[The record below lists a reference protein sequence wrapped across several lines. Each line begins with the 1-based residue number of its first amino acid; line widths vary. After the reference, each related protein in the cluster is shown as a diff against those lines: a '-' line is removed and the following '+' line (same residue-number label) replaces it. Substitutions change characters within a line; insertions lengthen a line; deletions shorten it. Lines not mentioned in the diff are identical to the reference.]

1 MNSRSI
7 LKVLALLLVVSV
19 LVAIAAACG
28 PAPTPAT
35 IVQTVEVEKVVT
47 VEVEKQ
53 VEVEKVV
60 TVEVEKQ
67 VEVEKIVTVE
77 VEVMVTQEAQPEGE
91 AAAEAAP
98 EDNPYRPNDL
108 FAAVEDLKAAT
119 EGQSPPAGAKFA
131 FLTNNM
137 SPFWT
142 ASQIGLARSSSEL
155 NVPMAFQ
162 APTASDLLSQ
172 QLSMLE
178 TFINDGYTGV
188 TFSAIDREAPHSI
201 IEKAVGQGTIMLT
214 MDSDAT
220 GSQRAMYIGMSDYD
234 AGRKAAEAALESIG
248 TGKVVGLVGF
258 ATAQNAQDRIQ
269 GVNDVFEG
277 TEMELVEVLIDDV
290 KPEVALSN
298 AQTAIQKYGDELAG
312 FITFYSYDGPAAC
325 QAIKQ
330 ADKIG
335 TIKLIAFDAE
345 PETQAC
351 MQEGVVQAMIGQ
363 RVYFYG
369 YLSGYVMHAMS
380 ILGEE
385 ETMTV
390 LDPYL
395 DEFGEDGKIRLNTG
409 IDVIKAD
416 TFDQYKAYLESV
428 GIASQ

>member
-385 ETMTV
+385 ETMAV

>member
-1 MNSRSI
+1 MLSRNS
-7 LKVLALLLVVSV
+7 LKIGGLLVVSV
-19 LVAIAAACG
+19 ILGVLAAACG
-28 PAPTPAT
+28 AQPAPQT
-35 IVQTVEVEKVVT
+35 IIQTVEVEKVVEKEVKV
-47 VEVEKQ
+47 VET

-60 TVEVEKQ
+60 EK
-67 VEVEKIVTVE
+67 EVEKIVTVE
-77 VEVMVTQEAQPEGE
+77 VMKEGE
-91 AAAEAAP
+91 AMEAMSSD
-98 EDNPYRPNDL
+98 DNPYRPGDL
-108 FAAVEDLKAAT
+108 FTAVEDIKAAT
-119 EGQSPPAGAKFA
+119 EGKSPPAGAKFA

-142 ASQIGLARSSSEL
+142 AAQIGVARSSSEL
-155 NVPMAFQ
+155 NVPISFQ

-178 TFINDGYTGV
+178 TFVNDGYTGV

-201 IEKAVGQGTIMLT
+201 IEKAVEQGTIMLN

-220 GSQRAMYIGMSDYD
+220 GSDRALYIGMSDYD
-234 AGRKAAEAALESIG
+234 AGRAAAEAALEIIG
-248 TGKVVGLVGF
+248 EGQVVGLVGF
-258 ATAQNAQDRIQ
+258 ATAQNAQDRIA

-277 TEMELVEVLIDDV
+277 TDMELVEVLIDDV

-298 AQTAIQKYGDELAG
+298 AQTAIQKYGDDLAG

-330 ADKIG
+330 ADKVG
-335 TIKLIAFDAE
+335 ELKLIAFDAE
-345 PETQAC
+345 PETQTC
-351 MQEGVVQAMIGQ
+351 MEEGVVQAMIGQ

-369 YLSGYVMHAMS
+369 YLSGYVMNAMS
-380 ILGEE
+380 ILGVED
-385 ETMTV
+385 TMAV

-395 DEFGEDGKIRLNTG
+395 DDLGDEGKIRLNTG

-416 TFDQYKAYLESV
+416 TFDQYKAYLESI

>member
-1 MNSRSI
+1 MIIRGTFRI
-7 LKVLALLLVVSV
+7 VGLLVI
-19 LVAIAAACG
+19 VAILMAMATACG
-28 PAPTPAT
+28 AAPAPAT
-35 IVQTVEVEKVVT
+35 VIETVEVEKVVT
-47 VEVEKQ
+47 VEVEKEVKVVET

-60 TVEVEKQ
+60 EKE

-77 VEVMVTQEAQPEGE
+77 VVKEVEAEAEE
-91 AAAEAAP
+91 AASP
-98 EDNPYRPNDL
+98 EDNPYRPNEL

-142 ASQIGLARSSSEL
+142 AAQIGVARASSEL
-155 NVPMAFQ
+155 NVPIAFQ

-178 TFINDGYTGV
+178 TFVNDGYTGV
-188 TFSAIDREAPHSI
+188 TFSAIDRAAPAPI
-201 IEKAVGQGTIMLT
+201 IENAVEQGTIMLT

-220 GSQRAMYIGMSDYD
+220 GSERAMYIGMSDYD
-234 AGRKAAEAALESIG
+234 AGRAAAEAALEIIG
-248 TGKVVGLVGF
+248 EGKVVGLVGF
-258 ATAQNAQDRIQ
+258 ATAQNAQDRIA

-277 TEMELVEVLIDDV
+277 TDMELVEVLIDDV

-325 QAIKQ
+325 QAVKQ
-330 ADKIG
+330 AGKVGEIKIV
-335 TIKLIAFDAE
+335 AFDAE
-345 PETQAC
+345 PETQVC
-351 MQEGVVQAMIGQ
+351 TEEGVVQAMIGQ

-369 YLSGYVMHAMS
+369 YLSGYVMHTMA

-385 ETMTV
+385 ETMAV

-395 DEFGEDGKIRLNTG
+395 DELGDDGKIRLNTG
-409 IDVIKAD
+409 VDVIKAETLD
-416 TFDQYKAYLESV
+416 LYKDYLDSV

>member
-1 MNSRSI
+1 MHFRNIYKVVSLFI
-7 LKVLALLLVVSV
+7 ATAVMLVLAGCGSAPEPQTVIQTVEVEKEVKVVETV
-19 LVAIAAACG
+19 EVEK
-28 PAPTPAT
+28 
-35 IVQTVEVEKVVT
+35 IVEKEVEVEKVVT
-47 VEVEKQ
+47 VEVVK
-53 VEVEKVV
+53 EVEAS
-60 TVEVEKQ
+60 
-67 VEVEKIVTVE
+67 
-77 VEVMVTQEAQPEGE
+77 MAS
-91 AAAEAAP
+91 P
-98 EDNPYRPNDL
+98 EDNPYRPNEL

-142 ASQIGLARSSSEL
+142 AAQIGVARSSSEL
-155 NVPMAFQ
+155 GVPITFQ
-162 APTASDLLSQ
+162 APTASDLLTQ

-178 TFINDGYTGV
+178 TFVNDGYTGV
-188 TFSAIDREAPHSI
+188 TFSAIDRQAPASI
-201 IEKAVGQGTIMLT
+201 IERAVGQGTIMLN

-220 GSQRAMYIGMSDYD
+220 GSDRAMYIGMSDYN
-234 AGRKAAEAALESIG
+234 AGRAAAEAALDIIG
-248 TGKVVGLVGF
+248 EGQVVGLVGF
-258 ATAQNAQDRIQ
+258 ATAQNAQDRIA

-277 TEMELVEVLIDDV
+277 TNMELVEVLYDDI

-298 AQTAIQKYGDELAG
+298 AQTSIQKYGDDLAG

-325 QAIKQ
+325 QAVKQ
-330 ADKIG
+330 AGKIG
-335 TIKLIAFDAE
+335 ELKIVAFDAE

-351 MQEGVVQAMIGQ
+351 MEEGVVQAMIGQ

-385 ETMTV
+385 ETMGI

-395 DEFGEDGKIRLNTG
+395 DELGDEGKIRLNTG
-409 IDVIKAD
+409 VDVIRD
-416 TFDQYKAYLESV
+416 DSLDLYKAYLDSI

>member
-1 MNSRSI
+1 MK
-7 LKVLALLLVVSV
+7 LHGFYKVLSLLVGIAV
-19 LVAIAAACG
+19 LVAITAACG
-28 PAPTPAT
+28 AAPTPAT
-35 IVQTVEVEKVVT
+35 VIQT
-47 VEVEKQ
+47 

-77 VEVMVTQEAQPEGE
+77 VVKEGE
-91 AAAEAAP
+91 AMAEPASA
-98 EDNPYRPNDL
+98 EDNPYRPTEL
-108 FAAVEDLKAAT
+108 FDAAADLKGAT
-119 EGQSPPAGAKFA
+119 EGQAPPAGAKFA

-142 ASQIGLARSSSEL
+142 AAQIGVARSSSEL
-155 NVPMAFQ
+155 GVPIAFQ

-178 TFINDGYTGV
+178 TFVNDGYTGV
-188 TFSAIDREAPHSI
+188 TFSAIDREAPAPI
-201 IEKAVGQGTIMLT
+201 IKKAVDQGTIMLN

-220 GSQRAMYIGMSDYD
+220 GSERAMYIGMSDYD
-234 AGRKAAEAALESIG
+234 AGRKAAEAALEIIG
-248 TGKVVGLVGF
+248 EGQVVGLVGF
-258 ATAQNAQDRIQ
+258 ATAQNAQDRIA
-269 GVNDVFEG
+269 GVNDVLEG
-277 TEMELVEVLIDDV
+277 TGLEMVEVLYDDI

-298 AQTAIQKYGDELAG
+298 AQTAMQKYPDLAG

-330 ADKIG
+330 AGKTG
-335 TIKLIAFDAE
+335 EMKLVAFDAE
-345 PETQAC
+345 PETQTC
-351 MQEGVVQAMIGQ
+351 MSEGVVQAMIGQ

-369 YLSGYVMHAMS
+369 YLSGYVMYAMS
-380 ILGEE
+380 ILGKD
-385 ETMTV
+385 ETMKL

-395 DEFGEDGKIRLNTG
+395 DDLGDEGKIRLNTG

-416 TFDQYKAYLESV
+416 TFDQYKAYLESI

>member
-1 MNSRSI
+1 M
-7 LKVLALLLVVSV
+7 
-19 LVAIAAACG
+19 AIAAACG
-28 PAPTPAT
+28 TAPTPAT
-35 IVQTVEVEKVVT
+35 IVQTVEVEKIVT
-47 VEVEKQ
+47 VEVETQ

-155 NVPMAFQ
+155 NVPMVFQ

-178 TFINDGYTGV
+178 TFVNDGYTGV
-188 TFSAIDREAPHSI
+188 TFSAIDREAPAPI

-234 AGRKAAEAALESIG
+234 AGPQSRRSRA
-248 TGKVVGLVGF
+248 GKHWH
-258 ATAQNAQDRIQ
+258 R
-269 GVNDVFEG
+269 
-277 TEMELVEVLIDDV
+277 
-290 KPEVALSN
+290 
-298 AQTAIQKYGDELAG
+298 
-312 FITFYSYDGPAAC
+312 
-325 QAIKQ
+325 
-330 ADKIG
+330 
-335 TIKLIAFDAE
+335 
-345 PETQAC
+345 
-351 MQEGVVQAMIGQ
+351 
-363 RVYFYG
+363 
-369 YLSGYVMHAMS
+369 
-380 ILGEE
+380 
-385 ETMTV
+385 
-390 LDPYL
+390 
-395 DEFGEDGKIRLNTG
+395 
-409 IDVIKAD
+409 
-416 TFDQYKAYLESV
+416 
-428 GIASQ
+428 

>member
-1 MNSRSI
+1 MLSRNTFKI
-7 LKVLALLLVVSV
+7 FALLLVSV
-19 LVAIAAACG
+19 ILVALAVACG
-28 PAPTPAT
+28 AQPAEP
-35 IVQTVEVEKVVT
+35 QTVIQTVVVEKEVEKEVKVVETVEVEVEKVV
-47 VEVEKQ
+47 EK
-53 VEVEKVV
+53 E
-60 TVEVEKQ
+60 

-77 VEVMVTQEAQPEGE
+77 VVKE
-91 AAAEAAP
+91 AEAMAAKP
-98 EDNPYRPNDL
+98 EDNPYRPNNL
-108 FAAVEDLKAAT
+108 FDAVEDLKAAT
-119 EGQSPPAGAKFA
+119 AGQSPPAGAKFA

-142 ASQIGLARSSSEL
+142 AAQIGVARSSSEL
-155 NVPMAFQ
+155 NVPIAFQ

-178 TFINDGYTGV
+178 TFVNDGYTGV

-220 GSQRAMYIGMSDYD
+220 GSQRAIYIGMSDYD
-234 AGRKAAEAALESIG
+234 AGRKAAEAALEIIG
-248 TGKVVGLVGF
+248 KGKVVGLVGF

-277 TEMELVEVLIDDV
+277 TDMELVEVLIDDI

-298 AQTAIQKYGDELAG
+298 AQTAIQKYGDDLAG

-330 ADKIG
+330 AGKIG
-335 TIKLIAFDAE
+335 ELKLVAFDAE

-351 MQEGVVQAMIGQ
+351 MEEGVVQAMIGQ

-369 YLSGYVMHAMS
+369 YLSGYVMHTMS
-380 ILGEE
+380 IIGQE
-385 ETMTV
+385 ETMKV

-416 TFDQYKAYLESV
+416 TFDLYKAYLESI

>member
-7 LKVLALLLVVSV
+7 LKVLALVLVVST
-19 LVAIAAACG
+19 LVAIAAGCG

-67 VEVEKIVTVE
+67 VEVEKVVT
-77 VEVMVTQEAQPEGE
+77 VEVMVTQEAQPEAE
-91 AAAEAAP
+91 AAAAP

-178 TFINDGYTGV
+178 TFVNDGYTGV
-188 TFSAIDREAPHSI
+188 TFSAIDREAPAPI
-201 IEKAVGQGTIMLT
+201 IEKGVAQGTIMLT

-380 ILGEE
+380 ILGQE

>member
-1 MNSRSI
+1 MLSRNT
-7 LKVLALLLVVSV
+7 LKLFGLLLVSV
-19 LVAIAAACG
+19 ILILLTVACG
-28 PAPTPAT
+28 AQPAASQPVIQT
-35 IVQTVEVEKVVT
+35 VVVEKEVEKVVEVVETVEVEKVV
-47 VEVEKQ
+47 EK
-53 VEVEKVV
+53 E
-60 TVEVEKQ
+60 

-77 VEVMVTQEAQPEGE
+77 VMPEGE
-91 AAAEAAP
+91 AMAASP
-98 EDNPYRPNDL
+98 EDNPYRPNEL

-119 EGQSPPAGAKFA
+119 AGQSPPNGAKFA

-142 ASQIGLARSSSEL
+142 AAQIGVARSSSEL
-155 NVPMAFQ
+155 GVPIAFQ

-178 TFINDGYTGV
+178 TFVNDGYTGV
-188 TFSAIDREAPHSI
+188 TFSAIDRQAPHSI
-201 IEKAVGQGTIMLT
+201 IERAVEQGTIMLN

-220 GSQRAMYIGMSDYD
+220 GSERALYIGMSDYD
-234 AGRKAAEAALESIG
+234 AGRAAAEAALEIIG
-248 TGKVVGLVGF
+248 EGKVVGLVGF
-258 ATAQNAQDRIQ
+258 ATAQNAQDRIA

-277 TEMELVEVLIDDV
+277 TDMELVEVLIDDI

-330 ADKIG
+330 ADKVG
-335 TIKLIAFDAE
+335 EIKLIAFDAE
-345 PETQAC
+345 PETQTC
-351 MQEGVVQAMIGQ
+351 MEEGVVQAMIGQ

-369 YLSGYVMHAMS
+369 YLSGYVMNTMS

-385 ETMTV
+385 ETMAV

-395 DEFGEDGKIRLNTG
+395 DELGDEGKIRLNTG
-409 IDVIKAD
+409 VDVIKAD
-416 TFDQYKAYLESV
+416 SLDLYKAYLDSV

>member
-1 MNSRSI
+1 MHSRSI
-7 LKVLALLLVVSV
+7 FKAIGLGVIAAA

-28 PAPTPAT
+28 AAPTPAT
-35 IVQTVEVEKVVT
+35 IIQTVEVEKVVT
-47 VEVEKQ
+47 VEVEK
-53 VEVEKVV
+53 EVEKVV
-60 TVEVEKQ
+60 TVEVEK
-67 VEVEKIVTVE
+67 EVEKVVTVE
-77 VEVMVTQEAQPEGE
+77 VMKEGE
-91 AAAEAAP
+91 AMAEAAAP
-98 EDNPYRPNDL
+98 EDNPYRPTNL
-108 FAAVEDLKAAT
+108 FKVVEDLKAAT
-119 EGQSPPAGAKFA
+119 EGKSPPAGAKYA

-142 ASQIGLARSSSEL
+142 AAQIGVARSSSEL
-155 NVPMAFQ
+155 NVPIAFQ

-178 TFINDGYTGV
+178 TFVNDGYTGV
-188 TFSAIDREAPHSI
+188 TFSAIDREAPRSI

-220 GSQRAMYIGMSDYD
+220 GSKRAIYIGMSDYD
-234 AGRKAAEAALESIG
+234 AGRAAAEAALEIIG
-248 TGKVVGLVGF
+248 KGKVVGLVGF
-258 ATAQNAQDRIQ
+258 ATAQNAQDRIK
-269 GVNDVFEG
+269 GVNDVFKG

-298 AQTAIQKYGDELAG
+298 AQTAIQKYGDDLAG

-335 TIKLIAFDAE
+335 ALKLVAFDAE
-345 PETQAC
+345 PETQSC

-369 YLSGYVMHAMS
+369 YLSGYVMNTMAT
-380 ILGEE
+380 IGQE
-385 ETMTV
+385 ETMKV
-390 LDPYL
+390 LEPYL
-395 DEFGEDGKIRLNTG
+395 DEFGKDGKIRLNTG

-416 TFDQYKAYLESV
+416 TFDQYKGYLESI